1 MKFCNNHYTWNNRG
15 NDSNNRNEN
24 NKGNDSNNR
33 NGSWKKEKKNTI
45 ETDIIT
51 EILHK
56 NNDFLQ
62 KYI

>member
-51 EILHK
+51 EILH
-56 NNDFLQ
+56 
-62 KYI
+62 